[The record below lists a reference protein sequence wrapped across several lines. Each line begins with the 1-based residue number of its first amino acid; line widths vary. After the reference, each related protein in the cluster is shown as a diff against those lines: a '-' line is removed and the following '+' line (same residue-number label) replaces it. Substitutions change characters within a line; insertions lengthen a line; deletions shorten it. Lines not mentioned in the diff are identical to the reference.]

1 MNPFSNKFLI
11 WAILIV
17 ISLQLLAV
25 YHPVMQ
31 KFLHT
36 SPLDFS
42 EWLIII
48 PVAFSVIFFEEIRK
62 FFYRRSRG
70 I

>member
-1 MNPFSNKFLI
+1 MLLVGATI
-11 WAILIV
+11 IV

-25 YHPVMQ
+25 YNPFVQ

-36 SPLDFS
+36 TSLGLS

-48 PVAFSVIFFEEIRK
+48 SAAISIILVEEIRK
-62 FFYRRSRG
+62 FFYRRTLAS
-70 I
+70 